1 MNSTLPMF
9 DLLQRAAE
17 WRLIALLLSRPSGDW
32 ARQIAALKQEIPDEE
47 LRGAADASARIAVT
61 AFYDTIFG
69 PGGPAAP
76 REVSHRACL
85 DGNFL
90 AELTALYRAFAF
102 QGPAGEPPDHVAVQS
117 DFVSYLLLKQ
127 AYALSRS
134 DVGQAD
140 IAANAARRVIEE
152 HLGLIA
158 TPLAASLAASGIDY
172 LAVAAAAL
180 LKRVGAP
187 PHRSFS
193 VPVLDDGSDA
203 SCSVSR
209 DSFDHDD
216 HLFAP
221 A

>member
-1 MNSTLPMF
+1 MF
-9 DLLQRAAE
+9 ELLQRAAQ

-32 ARQIAALKQEIPDEE
+32 ADQVAALKQEVPDDD
-47 LRGAADASARIAVT
+47 LRSAADAATDMAT
-61 AFYDTIFG
+61 TGLYDTIFG

-90 AELTALYRAFAF
+90 AELTALYRAFAY
-102 QGPAGEPPDHVAVQS
+102 QGPAGEPPDHVAAQV
-117 DFVSYLLLKQ
+117 DFVSYLFLKQ
-127 AYALSRS
+127 AYAMARG
-134 DVGQAD
+134 DFGQAE

-152 HLGLIA
+152 HLSLIA
-158 TPLAASLAASGIDY
+158 APLADSLGASGIDY
-172 LAVAAAAL
+172 LAAAAAAL
-180 LKRVGAP
+180 LKRVGQP

-193 VPVLDDGSDA
+193 LPVLDDGSDA
-203 SCSVSR
+203 ACTASP
-209 DSFDHDD
+209 DGFDD